1 MVAELIKLPTEPLV
15 QVLDRFHPLIDFLIC
30 LIVDIFIPGMAELD
44 WHDLDAT
51 FIRKLGRINDFFLC
65 VRSVQKC
72 RYKFVGV
79 VIAIIRTIV
88 CKDRVPGSM
97 VQTKLIRGRVLD
109 DL

>member
-15 QVLDRFHPLIDFLIC
+15 QILDRFHSLIDFLIC
-30 LIVDIFIPGMAELD
+30 LIVDIFIPGMTKLD
-44 WHDLDAT
+44 RHDLDAT
-51 FIRKLGRINDFFLC
+51 FIRKLSRINDFFLR

-72 RYKFVGV
+72 RYKFMCV
-79 VIAIIRTIV
+79 VVTIIRTIV